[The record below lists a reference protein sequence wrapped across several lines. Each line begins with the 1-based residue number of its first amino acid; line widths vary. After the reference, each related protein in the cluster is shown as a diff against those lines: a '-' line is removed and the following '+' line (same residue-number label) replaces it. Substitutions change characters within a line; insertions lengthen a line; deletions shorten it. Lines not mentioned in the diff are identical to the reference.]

1 MPTFSRQAAVGRAH
15 GRRQC
20 TDIGQSIRHA
30 RRSAGLSQRAVAKA
44 ARISQAHLSKLE
56 RGLAGPTITTV
67 AAIASVV
74 GLDLS
79 MRTFPG
85 GSPLRDA
92 GHVRVLARL
101 RALLP
106 ATYRWRTEVPIPITG
121 DRRAIDAMVADP
133 PIAAGFEL
141 ETRFGDAQSTDRR
154 ILIKQRDAG
163 LSAMILVVPDTR
175 HNRLAVAAA
184 APTIRASFPLDGRQ
198 VLRALRAG
206 VAPSANGILFV

>member
-1 MPTFSRQAAVGRAH
+1 
-15 GRRQC
+15 
-20 TDIGQSIRHA
+20 
-30 RRSAGLSQRAVAKA
+30 
-44 ARISQAHLSKLE
+44 
-56 RGLAGPTITTV
+56 
-67 AAIASVV
+67 
-74 GLDLS
+74 
-79 MRTFPG
+79 
-85 GSPLRDA
+85 
-92 GHVRVLARL
+92 
-101 RALLP
+101 
-106 ATYRWRTEVPIPITG
+106 
-121 DRRAIDAMVADP
+121 MVADP

>member
-1 MPTFSRQAAVGRAH
+1 MHRYRSIDSACPALGRALAACRGESGPH
-15 GRRQC
+15 LAGASEQ
-20 TDIGQSIRHA
+20 A
-30 RRSAGLSQRAVAKA
+30 RARVGGSHDHDGGGN
-44 ARISQAHLSKLE
+44 RISGRA
-56 RGLAGPTITTV
+56 RPVDANV
-67 AAIASVV
+67 
-74 GLDLS
+74 
-79 MRTFPG
+79 PG

-206 VAPSANGILFV
+206 SPPPPTASSSSEAAGAP